1 VCWKVFTPLVAK
13 RETEREKVARV
24 CRKEGDWIIPEIEGS
39 TAWKRKENSS
49 RFELEEI
56 EERLIYEVVGWIFDQ
71 LKLYETTLIPT
82 NAAQTALSNVP
93 LIFTH
98 SHYIIIIE
106 SIFLFVWIGTIVGT
120 IIVRTFTI
128 LVYEKAAVDMCIGW
142 RESVWRT
149 RTWERE
155 GFRRERILFFFLVF
169 WSLD

>member
-1 VCWKVFTPLVAK
+1 VCWKVFTPLVAERR
-13 RETEREKVARV
+13 REIEKKVARV

-142 RESVWRT
+142 RVGLAYEDLRK
-149 RTWERE
+149 R
-155 GFRRERILFFFLVF
+155 GFSKRKNFIFFLVF